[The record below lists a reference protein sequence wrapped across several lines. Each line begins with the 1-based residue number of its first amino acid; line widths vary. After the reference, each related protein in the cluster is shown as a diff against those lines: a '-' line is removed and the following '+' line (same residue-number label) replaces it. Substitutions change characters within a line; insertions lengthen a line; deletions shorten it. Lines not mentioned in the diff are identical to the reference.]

1 MSSSEPAIVSRHLAR
16 LLALIALLALTP
28 ARAELVIVAGARSGI
43 TELSREHAEK
53 LYLGRAT
60 TLSDGTPVTLMDLP
74 VGTARDDFYLKLAG
88 KNSTQ
93 IRAYWSRLV
102 FTGRAMPPR
111 EADSIAE
118 ARQWLADIPNL
129 IGYVDRADVTP
140 GMRVLLRLP

>member
-1 MSSSEPAIVSRHLAR
+1 MSSSKPAIVSRR
-16 LLALIALLALTP
+16 LALLLTLLGLCAGIP
-28 ARAELVIVAGARSGI
+28 ARAEMVIVAGARSGI

-53 LYLGRAT
+53 LYLGRTT

-74 VGTARDDFYLKLAG
+74 VGPTRDDFYLKLAG

-129 IGYVDRADVTP
+129 IGYLDKGDVTP
-140 GMRVLLRLP
+140 GMRVLLRIP

>member
-1 MSSSEPAIVSRHLAR
+1 MSFFKPPMSRR
-16 LLALIALLALTP
+16 LSALLIALFALGTGWP
-28 ARAELVIVAGARSGI
+28 AHAELVIVAGPRSAI

-60 TLSDGTPVTLMDLP
+60 TLTDGTPVTLMDLP
-74 VGTARDDFYLKLAG
+74 VGPARDDFYLKLAG
-88 KNSTQ
+88 KNATQ

-129 IGYVDRADVTP
+129 IGYLDKGDVTP
-140 GMRVLLRLP
+140 GMRVLLRIP